1 MYSLN
6 KLTDDDIPIP
16 IKHICKPESLGKD
29 MTGLELHEFGL
40 ALFMTF
46 IEVQNGKIKAVNM
59 NPENGA
65 PHVLVEN
72 PQKVLLYIW
81 VKTDLAPN
89 IPVYVPNDTHDVIT
103 EISKKYRAIPSFAS
117 ITISCASKEGNL
129 IPKCGGEY
137 YAVLNEFEEI

>member
-6 KLTDDDIPIP
+6 KLTDDEIPIP
-16 IKHICKPESLGKD
+16 ITHICKPERLGKD
-29 MTGLELHEFGL
+29 MTGLELHKFGL

-46 IEVQNGKIKAVNM
+46 IEVQNGKLIAVNM

-72 PQKVLLYIW
+72 PEKVLLYVW

-89 IPVYVPNDTHDVIT
+89 IPVYVPNNTHDLIT
-103 EISKKYRAIPSFAS
+103 EISRKYRAIPSFAS

-137 YAVLNEFEEI
+137 YAVLNEFERI

>member
-1 MYSLN
+1 MFSLN
-6 KLTDDDIPIP
+6 KLSDDDTPIP
-16 IKHICKPESLGKD
+16 ITHRCRPERVGKD
-29 MTGLELHEFGL
+29 MTGKELHEFGL

-46 IEVQNGKIKAVNM
+46 LVVQDGKLIAVNM

-72 PQKVLLYIW
+72 PQKVLYVW

-103 EISKKYRAIPSFAS
+103 EISRKYRAIPSFAS
-117 ITISCASKEGNL
+117 ITISCASKKGNL

>member
-1 MYSLN
+1 MTYLN

-16 IKHICKPESLGKD
+16 LTHICKPERLGKD

-40 ALFMTF
+40 FLFMSF
-46 IEVQNGKIKAVNM
+46 LEIQNGKLKAVNM

-72 PQKVLLYIW
+72 PQKLLLYIW

-89 IPVYVPNDTHDVIT
+89 IPVYVQNDTFDVIAK
-103 EISKKYRAIPSFAS
+103 ISKEYGAKLCFAS
-117 ITISCASKEGNL
+117 ITISCASKESQL
-129 IPKCGGEY
+129 IPKCGDEY
-137 YAVLNEFEEI
+137 YAILNELEEI

>member
-1 MYSLN
+1 MFSLN

-16 IKHICKPESLGKD
+16 ITHICKPERLGKD

-40 ALFMTF
+40 ALFTSYF
-46 IEVQNGKIKAVNM
+46 SNQGCELFAINM

-65 PHVLVEN
+65 PHVMIWN
-72 PQKVLLYIW
+72 QQKVLLYVW

-89 IPVYVPNDTHDVIT
+89 IPVYVPNETHDFI
-103 EISKKYRAIPSFAS
+103 INLSKQYKAIPSFGS
-117 ITISCASKEGNL
+117 ITISYASMESNL

-137 YAVLNEFEEI
+137 YAMLNEFQEI